1 MRRPA
6 EVGAIVPSSRWL
18 AQAMLQGCDLKHA
31 DTVVEL
37 GPGTGAFTG
46 LILRRLGR
54 QTTFFA
60 VELMAE
66 NVRALRRQFPGL
78 TVYRG
83 SAESLP
89 VYLGRQGK
97 AFADC
102 IVSGLPWS
110 NMLAPLQDQILE
122 AILGSLSPHGVF
134 TTFAYLHAAWL
145 PTARHFRKRLEASFA
160 RVSVSPVVWR
170 NVPPAFVYRCRRPS

>member
-1 MRRPA
+1 
-6 EVGAIVPSSRWL
+6 
-18 AQAMLQGCDLKHA
+18 MLQGCDLKHA

-66 NVRALRRQFPGL
+66 NARALRRQFPGL

-83 SAESLP
+83 SAESLRD
-89 VYLGRQGK
+89 YLDREGK

-102 IVSGLPWS
+102 IISGLPWS
-110 NMLAPLQDQILE
+110 NMLAAIQDQILE
-122 AILGSLSPHGVF
+122 AILASLAPQGVF

-160 RVSVSPVVWR
+160 SVKVSPVVWR
-170 NVPPAFVYRCRRPS
+170 NVPPAFVYRCRRPR